1 MADLLTA
8 KALREQR
15 ATLATR
21 MREMAD
27 KANTENRDFNAEE
40 KPNWERVNADYDTLS
55 RRIEIA
61 ERIEHVSADQGS
73 QRAEN
78 LPGREDRDGR
88 QQPDG
93 RDGGDR
99 EAVTEEHRAIAFQ
112 AWCRAQM
119 DMEVDERQAEICKR
133 VGLNPNAKALEFDLL
148 NTRHARELQRKYR
161 SIHPTR
167 AMDEIQS
174 RALSATVGSE
184 GGNLTLPET
193 LVRSLEV
200 AMLAFGGVA
209 QVAELIRTEGGEEM
223 AWPTANDTGNRGRRI
238 GENQAVD
245 TTDTQTAK
253 PTLGRTVWRA
263 HKYTS
268 DAILVPS
275 ELLEDAA
282 FDLPTTIGGMLGE
295 RVGRITNYENTVG
308 TAGSMPNGIVTAAT
322 LGVTAASQTAITAD
336 ELMGLEHSVDP
347 AYRVGAGWM
356 MHDNTLLT
364 VRKLKDSQNRYLWTS
379 GLDVGAPDKLS
390 GHPITINQ
398 DMAGSVAASA
408 KTILFGLLSKYKVRQ
423 VRGIRIYRL
432 QERYRDNDQ
441 DGFVAFLRQDG
452 NLLDAGTR
460 PIKYLQQAA

>member
-1 MADLLTA
+1 MPDTKTA

-15 ATLATR
+15 ATLAATISQ
-21 MREMAD
+21 MAD
-27 KANTENRDFNAEE
+27 KIHAEGRDFNAEE
-40 KPNWERVNADYDTLS
+40 KPNWEKVNADYNVLS
-55 RRIEIA
+55 QRIAVA
-61 ERIEHVSADQGS
+61 ERVESVTADQGS
-73 QRAEN
+73 QRGEN
-78 LPGREDRDGR
+78 LPGRENRDGR
-88 QQPDG
+88 QQPGDG
-93 RDGGDR
+93 R

-112 AWCRAQM
+112 AWMRSQM
-119 DMEVDERQAEICKR
+119 DMEVTEEQAEICRR
-133 VGLNPNAKALEFDLL
+133 VGLNPNARQLEFNLL
-148 NTRHARELQRKYR
+148 NTRHHGELQRKFR

-193 LVRSLEV
+193 LIRNLEV

-209 QVAELIRTEGGEEM
+209 QVAETIRTESGEEM
-223 AWPTANDTGNRGRRI
+223 AWPTANDTGNRGRRL

-253 PTLGRTVWRA
+253 PTIGRTVWRA

-275 ELLEDAA
+275 ELLEDSA
-282 FDLPTTIGGMLGE
+282 FDLPVTLGGMLGE

-308 TAGSMPNGIVTAAT
+308 TGGSMPNGIVNAAT
-322 LGVTAASQTAITAD
+322 LGKTAAGAAAITAD
-336 ELMGLEHSVDP
+336 ELMDLEHSVDP
-347 AYRVGAGWM
+347 AYRIGAGWM
-356 MHDNTLLT
+356 MHDNVLLA

-398 DMAGSVAASA
+398 DMASALVTTA
-408 KTILFGLLSKYKVRQ
+408 KTVLFGQLSKYKIRQ

-452 NLLDAGTR
+452 NLLNAGTN
-460 PIKYLQQAA
+460 PIKYLQQA